1 MKTDAYDTYELC
13 MGIYG
18 KIQNIGSLL
27 TCLMCLANLKKQQLV
42 SNQLISQLR
51 NHQWH
56 FTPFGRKLA
65 LALYSKQKKT
75 TPFICVPS
83 VL

>member
-1 MKTDAYDTYELC
+1 

-18 KIQNIGSLL
+18 KIQNIGFASDQF
-27 TCLMCLANLKKQQLV
+27 NVFSKQQLV
-42 SNQLISQLR
+42 SNQLMSQLR

-65 LALYSKQKKT
+65 LALYSKQKT
-75 TPFICVPS
+75 RTPFIFVPS